1 MAYRIQKAP
10 HVREEVTVEDEN
22 GKELTVS
29 VDLDVHQVLRQY
41 AEAADRLAEAER
53 RVRDLQ
59 KQGIDADNLDEVYAA
74 LGSAVIN
81 LFAVV
86 FGPEQTGEIVEF
98 YGGNHT
104 EMLADFVPFLQDVVV
119 PKIREAQL
127 QVARKYSTKSWK
139 K

>member
-1 MAYRIQKAP
+1 MAYRIQKSP
-10 HVREEVTVEDEN
+10 HVREEVTVEDE

-29 VDLDVHQVLRQY
+29 VDLDVHQILRQY

-59 KQGIDADNLDEVYAA
+59 KQGIDANNLDEVYAA

-98 YGGNHT
+98 YDGNHT

-127 QVARKYSTKSWK
+127 AVARKYSAKSWK
-139 K
+139 R

>member
-59 KQGIDADNLDEVYAA
+59 KQGIDSDNLDEVYAA

-98 YGGNHT
+98 YQGNHT